1 MARFDGGFLVA
12 RLRRRSRVLGQMARA
27 LRLFLPMTRDV
38 LLGRFRPVPW
48 GAFLWML
55 AALAYLVSPLDL
67 IPDVLLLVGLVDDV
81 VIVGW
86 LLTRV
91 DRRLAGYRAW
101 RADREG
107 GPTAPGEGRRD
118 GERLP

>member
-1 MARFDGGFLVA
+1 MARLRGGFLVA
-12 RLRRRSRVLGQMARA
+12 RLRRRARVLGDIGRA
-27 LRLFLPMTRDV
+27 LRLFLPMTLDV
-38 LLGRFRPVPW
+38 LLRRYRPVPW

-67 IPDVLLLVGLVDDV
+67 IPDMLLLLGLVDDV

-91 DRRLAGYRAW
+91 DRHLAGYRAW
-101 RADREG
+101 RERG
-107 GPTAPGEGRRD
+107 TGSTPPSGEGRGD
-118 GERLP
+118 DESPS

>member
-1 MARFDGGFLVA
+1 MARIGGGVLLA
-12 RLRRRSRVLGQMARA
+12 RLRRRTRVLGQMGRA

-38 LLGRFRPVPW
+38 LLRRYRPVPW

-67 IPDVLLLVGLVDDV
+67 IPDMLVLLGLVDDV

-91 DRRLAGYRAW
+91 DRRLADYRAW
-101 RADREG
+101 RDRREG
-107 GPTAPGEGRRD
+107 NEPPTGEGRGD
-118 GERLP
+118 GEPPS

>member
-1 MARFDGGFLVA
+1 MARLRDGFLVA
-12 RLRRRSRVLGQMARA
+12 RLRRRAHVLGHIGRA

-67 IPDVLLLVGLVDDV
+67 IPDMLVLLGLVDDV

-101 RADREG
+101 RESGSAS
-107 GPTAPGEGRRD
+107 GEGRGD
-118 GERLP
+118 ETPPP

>member
-1 MARFDGGFLVA
+1 MARWDSGFLVE
-12 RLRRRSRVLGQMARA
+12 RLRRRSRVLGEMVRA

-38 LLGRFRPVPW
+38 LLRRFRPMPW

-55 AALAYLVSPLDL
+55 AALAYLISPLDL

-101 RADREG
+101 RAGREA
-107 GPTAPGEGRRD
+107 GPTPPCEGSRG
-118 GERLP
+118 GERPP

>member
-1 MARFDGGFLVA
+1 MARFSGGGGAA
-12 RLRRRSRVLGQMARA
+12 RLRRRTRALGQMGRA

-38 LLGRFRPVPW
+38 LLRRYRPVPW

-55 AALAYLVSPLDL
+55 VALAYLVSPLDL
-67 IPDVLLLVGLVDDV
+67 IPDVLLLLGMVDDV
-81 VIVGW
+81 VVVGW

-101 RADREG
+101 REG
-107 GPTAPGEGRRD
+107 PQDKPPGEGRRD
-118 GERLP
+118 DERLP

>member
-1 MARFDGGFLVA
+1 MARFGSWFLME
-12 RLRRRSRVLGQMARA
+12 RLRRRSRVLGEVGRA

-38 LLGRFRPVPW
+38 LLRRYRPVPW
-48 GAFLWML
+48 AAFLWML

-67 IPDVLLLVGLVDDV
+67 IPDMLLVLGLVDDV

-91 DRRLAGYRAW
+91 DRRLEGYRAW
-101 RADREG
+101 RARREG
-107 GPTAPGEGRRD
+107 GDPPSGEGRHDVKRP
-118 GERLP
+118 L

>member
-1 MARFDGGFLVA
+1 MARIGDGMLA
-12 RLRRRSRVLGQMARA
+12 SRLRRRARVLGQMGRA

-38 LLGRFRPVPW
+38 LLRRYRPVPW

-67 IPDVLLLVGLVDDV
+67 IPDMLVLLGLVDDV

-91 DRRLAGYRAW
+91 DRHLAGYRAW
-101 RADREG
+101 REPQAGRDPAADQDQG
-107 GPTAPGEGRRD
+107 D
-118 GERLP
+118 GESPS

>member
-1 MARFDGGFLVA
+1 MARFSGGFLVT
-12 RLRRRSRVLGQMARA
+12 RLRRRARVLGDIGRA

-38 LLGRFRPVPW
+38 LLRRYRPVPW

-67 IPDVLLLVGLVDDV
+67 IPDMLVLLGLVDDV

-101 RADREG
+101 RERREG
-107 GPTAPGEGRRD
+107 SAPPSGEGRGD
-118 GERLP
+118 ETPPP

>member
-1 MARFDGGFLVA
+1 MASFGGGFLVA
-12 RLRRRSRVLGQMARA
+12 RLRRRARVLGHVGRA

-38 LLGRFRPVPW
+38 LLRRYRPVPW

-67 IPDVLLLVGLVDDV
+67 IPDMLVLLGLVDDV

-101 RADREG
+101 RERG
-107 GPTAPGEGRRD
+107 SGSAPPSGEGRGD
-118 GERLP
+118 EAPPS

>member
-1 MARFDGGFLVA
+1 MARFSGGGLVE
-12 RLRRRSRVLGQMARA
+12 RLRRRSRVLGQMGRA

-38 LLGRFRPVPW
+38 LLRRYRPVPW

-55 AALAYLVSPLDL
+55 VALSYLILPLDL
-67 IPDVLLLVGLVDDV
+67 IPDVLLLLGLVDDV

-91 DRRLAGYRAW
+91 DRHLAGYRVW
-101 RADREG
+101 RENREG
-107 GPTAPGEGRRD
+107 AGAPPGEGRRD
-118 GERLP
+118 DEHLP

>member
-1 MARFDGGFLVA
+1 MARFGGGVLMA
-12 RLRRRSRVLGQMARA
+12 RLRRRTRVLGQMGRA

-38 LLGRFRPVPW
+38 LLGRYRPVPW

-67 IPDVLLLVGLVDDV
+67 IPDMLVLLGLVDDV

-101 RADREG
+101 RERQEG
-107 GPTAPGEGRRD
+107 HDPPSGEGRGD
-118 GERLP
+118 ETPPP

>member
-1 MARFDGGFLVA
+1 MARFGGGLLVE
-12 RLRRRSRVLGQMARA
+12 RLRRRSRVLGRVGRA

-38 LLGRFRPVPW
+38 LLRRYRPVPW

-67 IPDVLLLVGLVDDV
+67 IPDVLLLLGLVDDV

-91 DRRLAGYRAW
+91 DRRLAGYRDW
-101 RADREG
+101 RAGREG
-107 GPTAPGEGRRD
+107 EAPAPGEGRRD
-118 GERLP
+118 AERLP

>member
-1 MARFDGGFLVA
+1 MARFGGGGLVE
-12 RLRRRSRVLGQMARA
+12 RLRRRSRGLGQMGRA
-27 LRLFLPMTRDV
+27 LRLFLPMVRDV
-38 LLGRFRPVPW
+38 LTGRYRPVPW

-67 IPDVLLLVGLVDDV
+67 IPDVLLLLGLVDDV

-91 DRRLAGYRAW
+91 DRYLAGYRAW
-101 RADREG
+101 REG
-107 GPTAPGEGRRD
+107 EEATPPGEGRRD
-118 GERLP
+118 DERLS

>member
-1 MARFDGGFLVA
+1 MARFGGGFLMA
-12 RLRRRSRVLGQMARA
+12 RLRRRAHLLGQVGRA

-38 LLGRFRPVPW
+38 IWRRYRPVPW

-55 AALAYLVSPLDL
+55 AALAYLISPLDL
-67 IPDVLLLVGLVDDV
+67 IPDMLVLLGLVDDV

-91 DRRLAGYRAW
+91 DRHLAGYRAW
-101 RADREG
+101 RERATES
-107 GPTAPGEGRRD
+107 GPTTGED
-118 GERLP
+118 AT

>member
-1 MARFDGGFLVA
+1 MARIGGGMLVQ
-12 RLRRRSRVLGQMARA
+12 RLRRRAHVLKRMGRA
-27 LRLFLPMTRDV
+27 LRLFLPMIRDV
-38 LLGRFRPVPW
+38 LLRRYRPVPW

-67 IPDVLLLVGLVDDV
+67 IPDMLVLLGLLDDV

-91 DRRLAGYRAW
+91 DRHLAGYRAW
-101 RADREG
+101 RERREG
-107 GPTAPGEGRRD
+107 EVRPCDEDRGD
-118 GERLP
+118 GEPPS

>member
-12 RLRRRSRVLGQMARA
+12 RLRRRSRVLGQMVRA

-38 LLGRFRPVPW
+38 LLGRYRPVPW

-55 AALAYLVSPLDL
+55 AALGYLVSPLDL
-67 IPDVLLLVGLVDDV
+67 IPDVLLLLGLVDDV

-101 RADREG
+101 REGREG
-107 GPTAPGEGRRD
+107 GPAAPGEGRRD
-118 GERLP
+118 GGRLP